1 MSTDVYQMV
10 LAEIEAPLLEEIMAY
25 TRNNQTKASI
35 MLGLNRGTLRKK
47 LKQYDLISEQGLG
60 NAMSDTNLV
69 KVKRALISVS
79 DKSGIVEFASAL
91 RELGV
96 ELLST
101 GGTYRLLQ
109 DNGLEVTEVADYTGF
124 PEMMDGRVKTLHP
137 KVHGGILAR
146 RGQDD
151 AVMAE
156 HGIDAIDMV
165 VVNLYPF
172 EATVARP
179 DCSLEDA
186 IENID
191 IGGPTMVRAAAKNH
205 RFVNIVVNASDYA
218 DILDEMRANDG
229 ATSLATRFDLA
240 IKAYEHTAAY
250 DGAIANHF
258 GTLVPGGSD
267 SFPRTFNTQFHKVQE
282 MRYGENPHQQAAFYV
297 EANPAEAGI
306 ATARQIQ
313 GKELSYNNVADTDA
327 ALECVKNFDEP
338 ACVIVKH
345 ANPCGVAVAD
355 DIGKAYDLAF
365 ATDPESAF
373 GGIIAFNRELDA
385 ATAAAIVER
394 QFVEVIIAPSVS
406 DDGREQ
412 WRRRRMCACWPVAS
426 GQPGAGT
433 GLQARQRRPAGTGS
447 RPGHDHAGR
456 PQGRQQAAAQ
466 RAADARP
473 AVRLESGQVRQ
484 IQRHHLRRQRPDRG
498 CGRRPDEPHQLR
510 PYRRHQGRARRPA
523 GQGLGDGLRRLLPV
537 PRRHRQRRRG
547 GHCRGHPARG
557 LDPR

>member
-1 MSTDVYQMV
+1 MT
-10 LAEIEAPLLEEIMAY
+10 
-25 TRNNQTKASI
+25 
-35 MLGLNRGTLRKK
+35 
-47 LKQYDLISEQGLG
+47 EQQ
-60 NAMSDTNLV
+60 LV
-69 KVKRALISVS
+69 TVSRALISVS
-79 DKSGIVEFASAL
+79 DKSGVVEFASGL

-109 DNGLEVTEVADYTGF
+109 ENGLDVTEVADYTGF

-156 HGIDAIDMV
+156 HGINAIDMV

-172 EATVARP
+172 EATVANP

-205 RFVNIVVNASDYA
+205 RFVNIVVNASDYQG
-218 DILDEMRANDG
+218 ILSEMRANDG

-250 DGAIANHF
+250 DGAIANYF
-258 GTLVPGGSD
+258 GKRVPGGSEN
-267 SFPRTFNTQFHKVQE
+267 FARTFNTQFHKVQE

-297 EANPAEAGI
+297 EANPAETGI
-306 ATARQIQ
+306 ATAKQLQ

-327 ALECVKNFDEP
+327 ALECVKNFEQP

-345 ANPCGVAVAD
+345 ANPCGVAVAG
-355 DIGKAYDLAF
+355 DIGQAYDLAF

-373 GGIIAFNRELDA
+373 GGIIAFNRKLDA

-406 DDGREQ
+406 DEAAAAVAEKKNVRLLACGEWSTEGPAPTAAPLDYKRVNGGLLVQDRDLGMVTAADLKVVSKVQPSEQQLNDLLFAWKVAKFVKSNAIVYASKGQTVGVGAGQMSRVNSARIAAIKAEHAGLEVKGSVMASDAFFPFRDGIDNAGERGI
-412 WRRRRMCACWPVAS
+412 AAVI
-426 GQPGAGT
+426 QPG
-433 GLQARQRRPAGTGS
+433 GS
-447 RPGHDHAGR
+447 IRDEEVI
-456 PQGRQQAAAQ
+456 AAADEHGM
-466 RAADARP
+466 AM
-473 AVRLESGQVRQ
+473 VFTNM
-484 IQRHHLRRQRPDRG
+484 RHF
-498 CGRRPDEPHQLR
+498 
-510 PYRRHQGRARRPA
+510 RH
-523 GQGLGDGLRRLLPV
+523 
-537 PRRHRQRRRG
+537 
-547 GHCRGHPARG
+547 
-557 LDPR
+557 